1 MAEPRKTAT
10 SEQLRHAIDRGK
22 TGSKLPYPDP
32 AAAPLGT
39 DDEAGGAPTD
49 PGVLHDVLQ
58 RETRSAA
65 AHSGVGASANAAIAN
80 RSGFRYPL
88 LWLAVV
94 VLVAVIIGV
103 ALRFLR

>member
-10 SEQLRHAIDRGK
+10 SEQLRHAIDRGR

-58 RETRSAA
+58 RETRSTA
-65 AHSGVGASANAAIAN
+65 AHSGIGASANAAIDN
-80 RSGFRYPL
+80 RSGRRYPL
-88 LWLAVV
+88 LWALAIMLIALIV
-94 VLVAVIIGV
+94 GV